1 MDKSHF
7 CVGIDVGKDELVVA
21 VDRGTPKVF
30 GTSTAEIRRLGLWVL
45 KQTGERSESGPCGQV
60 HIGMEAT
67 GVYSRSV
74 AAVLSLHQ
82 QFTVSVINPA
92 QIKAFSQAML
102 TRTKTD
108 QVDAGVIREFV
119 RSQSPSAWTPPQPV
133 REQLSALVA
142 QADAIRQEIH
152 QWKNRQHAQ
161 EHHGNTPKTVTRST
175 ATIIRSLERE
185 RQRVDDAIDQLCE
198 TDTALTEDMALLT
211 TISGVATRSAAQ
223 ILAYGGDSLIS
234 RSRRQLD
241 AHAGLVPAQ
250 RQSGTSIRGKSHL
263 AKQGNAR
270 LRRALYMPTLVA
282 VQFNPI
288 LKRFYQRL
296 LEKGKPKKVALIAC
310 MRKMLNIIRAI
321 LIKRTPFNPDYQ
333 PLT

>member
-1 MDKSHF
+1 MNKSHF

-21 VDRGTPKVF
+21 VEQGKPRVF
-30 GTSTAEIRRLGLWVL
+30 GTSMAEIRRLELWVL
-45 KQTGERSESGPCGQV
+45 KQAGERQV

-67 GVYSRSV
+67 GVYSRGV
-74 AAVLSLHQ
+74 AATLSRHE

-92 QIKAFSQAML
+92 QIKAFGRAML

-133 REQLSALVA
+133 REQLFALVA
-142 QADAIRQEIH
+142 QSDAIQQEIQ

-161 EHHGNTPKTVTRST
+161 QHHGNIPRTLTRST

-185 RQRVDDAIDQLCE
+185 RQRLDDAINQLCE
-198 TDTALTEDMALLT
+198 TDTALTKDMALLT

-241 AHAGLVPAQ
+241 AHAGLVPAE
-250 RQSGTSIRGKSHL
+250 RQSGTSVRGKSHL

-282 VQFNPI
+282 VQFNP
-288 LKRFYQRL
+288 LFKRFYQRL
-296 LEKGKPKKVALIAC
+296 LEKGKAKKVALTAC
-310 MRKMLNIIRAI
+310 MRKLLNIIRAM
-321 LIKRTPFNPDYQ
+321 LIKRTPFNLNYQ

>member
-1 MDKSHF
+1 MNNLHF
-7 CVGIDVGKDELVVA
+7 CVGIDVGKDELVVS
-21 VDRGTPKVF
+21 VEQGKPRVF
-30 GTSTAEIRRLGLWVL
+30 GTSMSEIKRLENWVL
-45 KQTGERSESGPCGQV
+45 KQAGERQV

-67 GVYSRSV
+67 GVYSRGV
-74 AAVLSLHQ
+74 AITLSGCE

-92 QIKAFSQAML
+92 QIKAFGRAML
-102 TRTKTD
+102 KRTKTD

-133 REQLSALVA
+133 REQLAALVA
-142 QADAIRQEIH
+142 QSDAIQQEIQ

-161 EHHGNTPKTVTRST
+161 QHHGNIPSTLTRST

-185 RQRVDDAIDQLCE
+185 RQRLDQAIHQLCE
-198 TDTALTEDMALLT
+198 TDTALTKDMALLT

-241 AHAGLVPAQ
+241 AHAGLVPAE
-250 RQSGTSIRGKSHL
+250 RQSGTSVRGKSHL

-282 VQFNPI
+282 VQFNPL

-296 LEKGKPKKVALIAC
+296 LEKGKVKKVALTAC
-310 MRKMLNIIRAI
+310 MRKLLNIIRAM
-321 LIKRTPFNPDYQ
+321 LIKRTPFNPNYQ

>member
-1 MDKSHF
+1 MNKSNF

-21 VDRGTPKVF
+21 VEQGRPRVF
-30 GTSTAEIRRLGLWVL
+30 GTGMAEVRRLGNWVL
-45 KQTGERSESGPCGQV
+45 KQAGERRV

-67 GVYSRSV
+67 GVYSRS
-74 AAVLSLHQ
+74 AAVVLSLHE

-92 QIKAFSQAML
+92 QIKAFGRAML

-133 REQLSALVA
+133 REELSALVA
-142 QADAIRQEIH
+142 QADAIRQEIQ

-161 EHHGNTPKTVTRST
+161 QHHGNTPKTVTKST
-175 ATIIRSLERE
+175 ANIIHWLERE
-185 RQRVDDAIDQLCE
+185 CQRLDLAIDQLCQ
-198 TDTALTEDMALLT
+198 TDTSLTEDMALLT
-211 TISGVATRSAAQ
+211 TIKGVATRSAAQ
-223 ILAYGGDSLIS
+223 ILAYGGDSLTR

-250 RQSGTSIRGKSHL
+250 RQSGTSVRGKSHL

-270 LRRALYMPTLVA
+270 LRRALFMPTLVA
-282 VQFNPI
+282 VQFNPV

-296 LEKGKPKKVALIAC
+296 LEKGKPKKVALAAC
-310 MRKMLNIIRAI
+310 MRKLLNIIRAI
-321 LIKRTPFNPDYQ
+321 LIKRMPFNPKYQ
-333 PLT
+333 TLT

>member
-7 CVGIDVGKDELVVA
+7 FVGIDVGKEELVVA
-21 VDRGTPKVF
+21 VDRGRPKVF
-30 GTSTAEIRRLGLWVL
+30 GTSTAEIKRLGLWVL
-45 KQTGERSESGPCGQV
+45 KQAGEQKV

-74 AAVLSLHQ
+74 AAVLSLYQ

-92 QIKAFSQAML
+92 QIKAFGRAML

-108 QVDAGVIREFV
+108 QVDAKVIREFV

-142 QADAIRQEIH
+142 QADVIRQEIQ

-161 EHHGNTPKTVTRST
+161 KHHGDTPKTVNIST

-185 RQRVDDAIDQLCE
+185 GQRLDHAIDQLCK

-211 TISGVATRSAAQ
+211 TISGVAVRSAAQ
-223 ILAYGGDSLIS
+223 ILAYGGDSLIT
-234 RSRRQLD
+234 RTRRQLD

-263 AKQGNAR
+263 AKQGNTR

-282 VQFNPI
+282 VQFNP
-288 LKRFYQRL
+288 LLRRFYQRM

-310 MRKMLNIIRAI
+310 MRKLLNIIRAM
-321 LIKRTPFNPDYQ
+321 LIKRKPFNPNYQ

>member
-1 MDKSHF
+1 MNKSHF

-21 VDRGTPKVF
+21 IEQGRPRVF
-30 GTSTAEIRRLGLWVL
+30 GTSMAEIRRLGRWVL
-45 KQTGERSESGPCGQV
+45 KQAGERQV

-67 GVYSRSV
+67 GVYSRGV
-74 AAVLSLHQ
+74 AATLSRHE

-92 QIKAFSQAML
+92 QIKAFGRAML

-142 QADAIRQEIH
+142 QADAIRQEIQ

-161 EHHGNTPKTVTRST
+161 QHHGNTPKTVTRST

-185 RQRVDDAIDQLCE
+185 RQRLDDAIDQLCE

-223 ILAYGGDSLIS
+223 ILAYGGDSLIT

-250 RQSGTSIRGKSHL
+250 RQSGTSVRGKSHL

-282 VQFNPI
+282 VQFNPV

-296 LEKGKPKKVALIAC
+296 LEKGKAKKVALTAC
-310 MRKMLNIIRAI
+310 MRKLLNIIRAM
-321 LIKRTPFNPDYQ
+321 LIKRTAFNPNYQ

>member
-1 MDKSHF
+1 MSKSHF

-21 VDRGTPKVF
+21 VDRGRPRVF
-30 GTSTAEIRRLGLWVL
+30 GTSTSEIKRLGLWIL
-45 KQTGERSESGPCGQV
+45 KQAGEQQV

-74 AAVLSLHQ
+74 AAVLSLYQ

-92 QIKAFSQAML
+92 QIKAFGRAML
-102 TRTKTD
+102 KRTKTD

-142 QADAIRQEIH
+142 QADAIRQEIQ

-161 EHHGNTPKTVTRST
+161 QYHGDTPKTVTKST

-185 RQRVDDAIDQLCE
+185 GQRLDDAIDQLCQ

-211 TISGVATRSAAQ
+211 TISGVAVRSAAQ
-223 ILAYGGDSLIS
+223 ILAYGGDSLIA
-234 RSRRQLD
+234 RTRRQLD

-263 AKQGNAR
+263 AKQGNAL

-288 LKRFYQRL
+288 LRQFYQRL

-310 MRKMLNIIRAI
+310 MRKMLNIIRAM
-321 LIKRTPFNPDYQ
+321 LIKRTPFNPNYQ

>member
-21 VDRGTPKVF
+21 VDQGRPRVF
-30 GTSTAEIRRLGLWVL
+30 GTSTAEIKRLGLWVL
-45 KQTGERSESGPCGQV
+45 KQAGERQV

-67 GVYSRSV
+67 GVYSRGV
-74 AAVLSLHQ
+74 AATLSRYG

-92 QIKAFSQAML
+92 QIKAFGRAML

-133 REQLSALVA
+133 REQLSVLVA
-142 QADAIRQEIH
+142 QADAIQQEIQ

-161 EHHGNTPKTVTRST
+161 QHNGNTPKTLTKST
-175 ATIIRSLERE
+175 ANIIRSLERE
-185 RQRVDDAIDQLCE
+185 RQRLDDAINRLCE
-198 TDTALTEDMALLT
+198 TDTTLTEDMGLLT
-211 TISGVATRSAAQ
+211 TISGVAVRSAAQ

-250 RQSGTSIRGKSHL
+250 RQSGTSVRGKSHL

-282 VQFNPI
+282 VQCNPV

-296 LEKGKPKKVALIAC
+296 LEKGKAKKVALTAC
-310 MRKMLNIIRAI
+310 MRKLLNIIRAM
-321 LIKRTPFNPDYQ
+321 LIKRTKFNPNYE

>member
-21 VDRGTPKVF
+21 VDQGRPRVF
-30 GTSTAEIRRLGLWVL
+30 GTSTAEIKRLGLWVL
-45 KQTGERSESGPCGQV
+45 KQAGERQV

-67 GVYSRSV
+67 GVYSRGV
-74 AAVLSLHQ
+74 AATLSRYG

-92 QIKAFSQAML
+92 QIKAFGRAML

-133 REQLSALVA
+133 REQLSVLVA
-142 QADAIRQEIH
+142 QADAIQQEIQ

-161 EHHGNTPKTVTRST
+161 QHNDNTPKTLTKST
-175 ATIIRSLERE
+175 ANIIRSLERE
-185 RQRVDDAIDQLCE
+185 RQRLDDAINRLCE
-198 TDTALTEDMALLT
+198 TDTTLTEDMGLLT
-211 TISGVATRSAAQ
+211 TISGVAVRSAAQ

-250 RQSGTSIRGKSHL
+250 RQSGTSVRGKSHL

-282 VQFNPI
+282 VQCNPV

-296 LEKGKPKKVALIAC
+296 LEKGKAKKVALTAC
-310 MRKMLNIIRAI
+310 MRKLLNIIRAM
-321 LIKRTPFNPDYQ
+321 LIKRTKFNPNYE

>member
-1 MDKSHF
+1 MNKSHF

-21 VDRGTPKVF
+21 IKQGRPRVF
-30 GTSTAEIRRLGLWVL
+30 RTSMAEIRRLGRWVL
-45 KQTGERSESGPCGQV
+45 KQAGEQQV

-67 GVYSRSV
+67 GVYSRPV
-74 AAVLSLHQ
+74 AAVLSLHE

-92 QIKAFSQAML
+92 QIKAFGRAML

-119 RSQSPSAWTPPQPV
+119 RSQSPSAWTPPQSV

-142 QADAIRQEIH
+142 QADAIRQQIQ

-161 EHHGNTPKTVTRST
+161 QHHGNTPRTVTRST
-175 ATIIRSLERE
+175 STIIRWLERE
-185 RQRVDDAIDQLCE
+185 RQRLYDAIDRLCQ

-211 TISGVATRSAAQ
+211 TINGVATRSAAQ
-223 ILAYGGDSLIS
+223 ILAYGGDNLIT

-250 RQSGTSIRGKSHL
+250 RQSGTSVRGKSHL

-282 VQFNPI
+282 VQFNPV

-296 LEKGKPKKVALIAC
+296 LEKGKPKKVALTAC
-310 MRKMLNIIRAI
+310 MRKLLNIIRAM
-321 LIKRTPFNPDYQ
+321 LIKRTPFNPKYQ

>member
-21 VDRGTPKVF
+21 VDQGRPRVF
-30 GTSTAEIRRLGLWVL
+30 GTSTAEVKRLGHWIL
-45 KQTGERSESGPCGQV
+45 KQAGERQV
-60 HIGMEAT
+60 HMGMEAT

-74 AAVLSLHQ
+74 AALLSLHQ

-92 QIKAFSQAML
+92 QIKAFGRAML

-108 QVDAGVIREFV
+108 SVDAGVIREFV
-119 RSQSPSAWTPPQPV
+119 RSQSPSAWIPPQPV

-142 QADAIRQEIH
+142 QADAIRQEIQ

-161 EHHGNTPKTVTRST
+161 QHHGDIPTTVTEST
-175 ATIIRSLERE
+175 AAIIRSLERE
-185 RQRVDDAIDQLCE
+185 GQRLDRAIDQLCQ
-198 TDTALTEDMALLT
+198 TDTTLTEDMALLT
-211 TISGVATRSAAQ
+211 TISGVAVRSAAQ
-223 ILAYGGDSLIS
+223 ILAYGGDSLIT

-250 RQSGTSIRGKSHL
+250 RQSGTSVRGKSHL

-282 VQFNPI
+282 VQFNPM

-310 MRKMLNIIRAI
+310 MRKLLNIIRAM
-321 LIKRTPFNPDYQ
+321 LIKRTPFNPNYQ

>member
-21 VDRGTPKVF
+21 VDQGRPRVF
-30 GTSTAEIRRLGLWVL
+30 RTSTAEIRRLGLWIL
-45 KQTGERSESGPCGQV
+45 KQAGERQV

-92 QIKAFSQAML
+92 QIKAFSRAML

-142 QADAIRQEIH
+142 QADAIRQEIQ

-161 EHHGNTPKTVTRST
+161 QHHGNTPKTVTRST
-175 ATIIRSLERE
+175 TTIIRSLERE
-185 RQRVDDAIDQLCE
+185 GQRLDRAIDHLCE

-211 TISGVATRSAAQ
+211 TISGLAVRSAAQ
-223 ILAYGGDSLIS
+223 ILAYGGDSLIT
-234 RSRRQLD
+234 RTRRQLD

-310 MRKMLNIIRAI
+310 MRKLLNIIRAI

>member
-21 VDRGTPKVF
+21 LEQGRPRVF
-30 GTSTAEIRRLGLWVL
+30 GSSAAEIRRLGRWVL
-45 KQTGERSESGPCGQV
+45 KQAGQRQV

-74 AAVLSLHQ
+74 AALLSLYQ
-82 QFTVSVINPA
+82 QFTVSVINPT
-92 QIKAFSQAML
+92 QIKAFGRAML

-108 QVDAGVIREFV
+108 QVDATVIREFV
-119 RSQSPSAWTPPQPV
+119 RSQSPSAWTPPQPA
-133 REQLSALVA
+133 REHFSVLVA
-142 QADAIRQEIH
+142 QADAIRQEIQ

-161 EHHGNTPKTVTRST
+161 KHHGNISKIVTKST
-175 ATIIRSLERE
+175 TRIIRWLERE
-185 RQRVDDAIDQLCE
+185 CQRLDDGIDQLCQ
-198 TDTALTEDMALLT
+198 TDIPLTEDMALLT

-223 ILAYGGDSLIS
+223 ILAYGGDSLIT

-250 RQSGTSIRGKSHL
+250 RQSGTSVRGKSHL

-282 VQFNPI
+282 VQCNPI
-288 LKRFYQRL
+288 LKQFYQRL
-296 LEKGKPKKVALIAC
+296 LEKGKAKKVALAAS
-310 MRKMLNIIRAI
+310 MRKLLNIIRAM
-321 LIKRTPFNPDYQ
+321 LIKRTPFNPNYQ

>member
-1 MDKSHF
+1 MNNSHF

-21 VDRGTPKVF
+21 VEQGKPRVF
-30 GTSTAEIRRLGLWVL
+30 GTIMSEIKRLELWVL
-45 KQTGERSESGPCGQV
+45 KQAGERQV

-67 GVYSRSV
+67 GVYSRGV
-74 AAVLSLHQ
+74 AATLSRCE

-92 QIKAFSQAML
+92 QIKAFGRAML

-142 QADAIRQEIH
+142 QADAIQQEIQ

-161 EHHGNTPKTVTRST
+161 QHHGNIPSTLTRST

-185 RQRVDDAIDQLCE
+185 RQRLDDAINQLCE
-198 TDTALTEDMALLT
+198 TDMSLTKDMALLT

-223 ILAYGGDSLIS
+223 ILAYGGDSLVS
-234 RSRRQLD
+234 RTRRQLD
-241 AHAGLVPAQ
+241 AHAGLVPAE
-250 RQSGTSIRGKSHL
+250 RQSGTSVRGKSHL

-282 VQFNPI
+282 VQFNPL

-296 LEKGKPKKVALIAC
+296 LEKGKAKKVALIAC
-310 MRKMLNIIRAI
+310 MRKLLNIIRAM
-321 LIKRTPFNPDYQ
+321 LIKRTPFNPKYQ

>member
-21 VDRGTPKVF
+21 IKQGRPRVF
-30 GTSTAEIRRLGLWVL
+30 GTSMAEIRRLGCWVL
-45 KQTGERSESGPCGQV
+45 KQAGEQQV

-67 GVYSRSV
+67 GVYSRPV
-74 AAVLSLHQ
+74 AAVLSLHE

-92 QIKAFSQAML
+92 QIKAFGRAML

-108 QVDAGVIREFV
+108 QVDARVIREFV

-142 QADAIRQEIH
+142 QADAIRQEIQ
-152 QWKNRQHAQ
+152 QWKNRRHAQ
-161 EHHGNTPKTVTRST
+161 QYHGNTPRTVTRST
-175 ATIIRSLERE
+175 ASIIRSLERQ
-185 RQRVDDAIDQLCE
+185 RQRLDDAIDRLCE

-211 TISGVATRSAAQ
+211 TINGVATRSAAQ
-223 ILAYGGDSLIS
+223 ILAYGGDKLIT

-250 RQSGTSIRGKSHL
+250 RQSGTSVRGKSHL

-282 VQFNPI
+282 VQFNPV

-296 LEKGKPKKVALIAC
+296 LEKGKAKKVALTAC
-310 MRKMLNIIRAI
+310 MRKLLNIIRAM
-321 LIKRTPFNPDYQ
+321 LIKRTAFNPNYQ

>member
-1 MDKSHF
+1 MNNLHF
-7 CVGIDVGKDELVVA
+7 CVGIDVGKDELVVSIEQGKP
-21 VDRGTPKVF
+21 RVF
-30 GTSTAEIRRLGLWVL
+30 GTNMSEIKRLENWVL
-45 KQTGERSESGPCGQV
+45 KQAGERQV

-67 GVYSRSV
+67 GVYSRGV
-74 AAVLSLHQ
+74 AVTLSRCK
-82 QFTVSVINPA
+82 QFKVSVINPA
-92 QIKAFSQAML
+92 QIKAFGRAML
-102 TRTKTD
+102 KRTKTD

-142 QADAIRQEIH
+142 QTDAIQQEIQ

-161 EHHGNTPKTVTRST
+161 QHHGNIPSTLTRST

-185 RQRVDDAIDQLCE
+185 RQRLDQAINQLCE
-198 TDTALTEDMALLT
+198 TDTALTKDMALLT

-241 AHAGLVPAQ
+241 AHAGLVPAE
-250 RQSGTSIRGKSHL
+250 RQSGTSVRGKSHL

-270 LRRALYMPTLVA
+270 LRRVLYMPTLVA
-282 VQFNPI
+282 VQFNPL

-296 LEKGKPKKVALIAC
+296 LEKGKAKKVALTAC
-310 MRKMLNIIRAI
+310 MRKLLNIIRAM
-321 LIKRTPFNPDYQ
+321 LIKRTPFNPKYQ